1 METNEIEMDPI
12 VLTTFLRNT
21 IQYKLKNV
29 LQLFMNDWP

>member
-12 VLTTFLRNT
+12 VLITFLRNA